1 LGLHAGFVVDWSRI
15 TRDQMTAA
23 SRESFQTG
31 DSSALAGLIFA
42 SMR

>member
-1 LGLHAGFVVDWSRI
+1 MWLHAGFVVDWSSI

-31 DSSALAGLIFA
+31 DSSGLALIFT
-42 SMR
+42 SMK